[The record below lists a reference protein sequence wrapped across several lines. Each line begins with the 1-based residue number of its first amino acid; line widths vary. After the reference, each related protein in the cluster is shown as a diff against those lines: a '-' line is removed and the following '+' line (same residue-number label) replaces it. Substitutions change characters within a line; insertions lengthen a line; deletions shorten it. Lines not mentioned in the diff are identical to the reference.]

1 MKHTIKL
8 LTLAFMLA
16 TILTLT
22 GCPGPVNTVVP
33 CTHENK
39 KTVIETAAT
48 CTETGLEKIICADCG
63 KLIKENTI
71 EALGHDF
78 GKWDVTEPIHSVTKC
93 EDGKKV
99 HTCSRC
105 NKKEEEVIP
114 VEHDFELTEY
124 IIATCTE
131 CEKLVAVC
139 KVCKTKITNEKPA
152 LGHSYIWT
160 TTKIATKTEHGEK
173 IHKCSRCSHI
183 DETEVIHNFE
193 AGGCDIC
200 GAYEHNKED
209 DYQIMAYVYSS
220 VEDAK
225 KDEKGENARA
235 LYFSFPNDTKGILQ
249 IVTID
254 GDLCIS
260 IDDLIQMKNEY
271 IGKTVKYFNLTS
283 PQYLSEDEYYRTPEP
298 LTDLENNG
306 RQIYIVIE

>member
-8 LTLAFMLA
+8 LTLAFTLA
-16 TILTLT
+16 AILTLT

-63 KLIKENTI
+63 EVLEKQKLPIDPEN
-71 EALGHDF
+71 HNF
-78 GKWDVTEPIHSVTKC
+78 GEWTVTEPIHSVTECK
-93 EDGKKV
+93 DGKKV

-105 NKKEEEVIP
+105 NEKEEKVIP
-114 VEHDFELTEY
+114 IEHDFELTEH

-209 DYQIMAYVYSS
+209 DYQISLSIYSS
-220 VEDAK
+220 EEDTK
-225 KDEKGENARA
+225 PIKT
-235 LYFSFPNDTKGILQ
+235 LYFSFEKDSLSDYSEIE
-249 IVTID
+249 ID
-254 GDLCIS
+254 KVGAIWVDLS
-260 IDDLIQMKNEY
+260 SLLQMKPNYYNCEVKKIQTNVPGWFEY
-271 IGKTVKYFNLTS
+271 EDNFCIGLTNS
-283 PQYLSEDEYYRTPEP
+283 KDNFKIII
-298 LTDLENNG
+298 NN
-306 RQIYIVIE
+306 Q